1 MQAPSIATVSTVVA
15 PNQRRN
21 SKAIALVVPI
31 VVLLLIQWPLR
42 TWVETFSNYIFN
54 FTQVLFGLYAAFAIT
69 AASRSNAHLAF
80 VSYGST
86 KKTKKDSQWRTW
98 ARLACVTPWALLI
111 LYISV
116 PQTWQSIMLLEKF
129 REGGFAHGYFM
140 LRLSVVLLALLV
152 LVNALADVY
161 YMRRRQRLEQP

>member
-1 MQAPSIATVSTVVA
+1 MRKPPFVASTVAV

-21 SKAIALVVPI
+21 SKAIALLVPI

-42 TWVETFSNYIFN
+42 AWVETFSNYVFN

-80 VSYGST
+80 VSYGN
-86 KKTKKDSQWRTW
+86 KKHAKKDSTWRTW
-98 ARLACVTPWALLI
+98 ARLVCVAPWALLI
-111 LYISV
+111 LYISI

-140 LRLSVVLLALLV
+140 LRLSVVVLAYMV

-161 YMRRRQRLEQP
+161 FMRRRARLGQP